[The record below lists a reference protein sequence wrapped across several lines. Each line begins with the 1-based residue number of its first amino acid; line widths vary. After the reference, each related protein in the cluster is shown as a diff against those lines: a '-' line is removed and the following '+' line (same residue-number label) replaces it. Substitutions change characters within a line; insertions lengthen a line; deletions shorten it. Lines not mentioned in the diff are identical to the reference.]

1 MSEVA
6 SESEEPG
13 RTAPG
18 TEGAEGVAGTGG
30 AFPRGSADDGAPR
43 QPDRE
48 RRIVRTSYVGVAVN
62 VGLVVAKALVGLA
75 AGSLAIVLDAV
86 NNLTDAASS
95 VVTIV
100 GVRMAAKPADR
111 EHPFGHGRIEYL
123 SAMGVAAIV
132 MGAGASSL
140 IESARKLLSPS
151 PATYDGATILV
162 LVMATVVKVALG
174 LGFRRVGRESRSES
188 LEASGAD
195 ALFDALIS
203 LTTLFSAVVQMT
215 LGVDLD
221 GILGAAIALVI
232 VRSGYQMF
240 LGPLNRLLG
249 TRQDVSFGS
258 DIQRDVADMAGVLG
272 VYDLTLHNYGPESL
286 IGTLNV
292 GVPDTMTAHEIG
304 DLTHRISRLVRERY
318 GVNLT
323 VGIHAVNTSS
333 PELASMERRIQ
344 GLAESYLGVRQVHG
358 IYIDPKD
365 KDVSLDVILDFDVA
379 DASEVGSQ
387 IRERLEREYPGYRV
401 VVDVDRDYGE

>member
-1 MSEVA
+1 MSEVEGG
-6 SESEEPG
+6 ESP
-13 RTAPG
+13 R
-18 TEGAEGVAGTGG
+18 TGG
-30 AFPRGSADDGAPR
+30 AEGAPR
-43 QPDRE
+43 QEDRE

-62 VGLVVAKALVGLA
+62 VALVVAKALVGLA

-95 VVTIV
+95 VVTVV
-100 GVRMAAKPADR
+100 GIRMASKPADR

-140 IESARKLLSPS
+140 IESVRKLMSPS
-151 PATYDGATILV
+151 PASYDGAAILV

-174 LGFRRVGRESRSES
+174 LGFRRVGRESRSDS
-188 LEASGAD
+188 LAASGAD

-203 LTTLFSAVVQMT
+203 LTTLLSALVQMA

-221 GILGAAIALVI
+221 GILGVAIALVI

-240 LGPLNRLLG
+240 LAPLNRLLG
-249 TRQDVSFGS
+249 ARQDVSFGS
-258 DIQRDVADMAGVLG
+258 DIQRDVADMDGVLG

-318 GVNLT
+318 GVSLT
-323 VGIHAVNTSS
+323 VGIHPVNTGS
-333 PELASMERRIQ
+333 PALATMERRIQ
-344 GLAESYLGVRQVHG
+344 GLAESFLGVRQVHG
-358 IYIDPKD
+358 IYIDPED
-365 KDVSLDVILDFDVA
+365 KDLSLDVILDFDVA
-379 DASEVGSQ
+379 DAAQVGAA